1 MSKKEKRPIVTESCG
16 NVFADLGLP
25 NPEELLAKA
34 TLALKISEIIK
45 GRHLSQAEAAKVL
58 GTTQPKV
65 SNLMNGRLQGFSMER
80 LLRFLNALDRD
91 VQIVVK
97 RRSRSRKRA
106 KFTVEL
112 A

>member
-1 MSKKEKRPIVTESCG
+1 MPERERRPAVTESSG

-45 GRHLSQAEAAKVL
+45 GRHLSQAEAARLL

-97 RRSRSRKRA
+97 RRSRSRKHA
-106 KFTVEL
+106 KVTVEL

>member
-1 MSKKEKRPIVTESCG
+1 MPKKGERPAVVESCG

-25 NPEELLAKA
+25 NSEELLAKA
-34 TLALKISEIIK
+34 TLALKISDIIK
-45 GRHLSQAEAAKVL
+45 GRHLSQVEAAKVL

-65 SNLMNGRLQGFSMER
+65 SNLLNGRLQGFSMER

-91 VQIVVK
+91 VQIIVK

-106 KFTVEL
+106 RFTVEVT
-112 A
+112 

>member
-1 MSKKEKRPIVTESCG
+1 MPKKEERPAVTESSG

-34 TLALKISEIIK
+34 TLVLKISEIIK

-106 KFTVEL
+106 KFTVEVT
-112 A
+112 